1 MFIRQGNRE
10 VICSQSKK
18 DLDVRGLRALRNK
31 LACFETKTKIE
42 IPFSERD
49 SQAAI
54 SYRRTGLKLIK
65 LFVILH

>member
-1 MFIRQGNRE
+1 
-10 VICSQSKK
+10 
-18 DLDVRGLRALRNK
+18 VRGLRALRNK
-31 LACFETKTKIE
+31 LACFEAKTKIE

-65 LFVILH
+65 LFIILH